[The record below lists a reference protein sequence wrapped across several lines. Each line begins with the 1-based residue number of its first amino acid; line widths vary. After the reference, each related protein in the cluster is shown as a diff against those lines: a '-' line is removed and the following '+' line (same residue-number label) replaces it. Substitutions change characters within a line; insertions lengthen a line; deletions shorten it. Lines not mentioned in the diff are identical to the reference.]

1 MKIFIAVTAGPAIF
15 QQGIADTPGR
25 LAQSVFHGF
34 FHHIIRIWALLFVV
48 KACQLV
54 VQLFHLLWRYRLV
67 SLDQYISKVA
77 AAINIQFSDQQY
89 SPKRSSFNGPR
100 ANHKAKG
107 HGWRHSAGGL
117 PPEND
122 NL

>member
-48 KACQLV
+48 KACQIV
-54 VQLFHLLWRYRLV
+54 VQLLHLLWRYRLV
-67 SLDQYISKVA
+67 SLDQHIGKIA
-77 AAINIQFSDQQY
+77 AAVDIQFSDEQ
-89 SPKRSSFNGPR
+89 
-100 ANHKAKG
+100 
-107 HGWRHSAGGL
+107 HSRKL
-117 PPEND
+117 TS
-122 NL
+122 LLQRLSCQS

>member
-48 KACQLV
+48 KACLPHTRFAGQKNNL
-54 VQLFHLLWRYRLV
+54 Y
-67 SLDQYISKVA
+67 
-77 AAINIQFSDQQY
+77 
-89 SPKRSSFNGPR
+89 NG
-100 ANHKAKG
+100 KG
-107 HGWRHSAGGL
+107 
-117 PPEND
+117 
-122 NL
+122 